1 MYVNGFCTAQL
12 ENGALWELFLIILF
26 FTFQSPV
33 IPPTI
38 TDQVRLWELERDR
51 LTFTDGVLY
60 NQFLSQ
66 SDFEMLRDY
75 AKVCVWGVLVC
86 THFFLGYFGGN

>member
-1 MYVNGFCTAQL
+1 MLRERNLSFFMNILVYVFQ
-12 ENGALWELFLIILF
+12 ILNYLRSHAHP
-26 FTFQSPV
+26 TMLQKPPTV
-33 IPPTI
+33 PPTI

-51 LTFTDGVLY
+51 LSFTEGVMY

-75 AKVCVWGVLVC
+75 AKVREI
-86 THFFLGYFGGN
+86 FF